1 MTNNETN
8 MINEIIHKATVMD
21 NDTLY
26 LTDNKLD
33 KIITQTRK
41 KIKITPKNKNKYRNK
56 TMTMINNKKNLIN
69 KINIRLSKAKTK
81 VSNNIKSIYKAL
93 SKLQDDDPWLRVVEL
108 NNIDTILDDALNVV
122 WYEIY
127 GKNRKSSKI
136 INIDTHKDIDGSVS
150 KLTIIINNKLKLLNV
165 MNMGI
170 GRVMCNIKNKTN
182 TVNEKIR
189 KASVMDNDTLYLIDD
204 NLNEIITYLIKG
216 LKK

>member
-1 MTNNETN
+1 

-93 SKLQDDDPWLRVVEL
+93 SKLQDDDSWLRVVDL

>member
-1 MTNNETN
+1 

-93 SKLQDDDPWLRVVEL
+93 SKLQDDDSWLRVVEL

-189 KASVMDNDTLYLIDD
+189 KASVMDNDSLYLIDD

>member
-1 MTNNETN
+1 M
-8 MINEIIHKATVMD
+8 
-21 NDTLY
+21 
-26 LTDNKLD
+26 
-33 KIITQTRK
+33 
-41 KIKITPKNKNKYRNK
+41 
-56 TMTMINNKKNLIN
+56 
-69 KINIRLSKAKTK
+69 
-81 VSNNIKSIYKAL
+81 
-93 SKLQDDDPWLRVVEL
+93 SKLQDDDSWLRVVEL

-136 INIDTHKDIDGSVS
+136 LNIDTHKDIDGYVS

-189 KASVMDNDTLYLIDD
+189 KASVMDIDTLNFIDD

>member
-1 MTNNETN
+1 M
-8 MINEIIHKATVMD
+8 
-21 NDTLY
+21 
-26 LTDNKLD
+26 
-33 KIITQTRK
+33 
-41 KIKITPKNKNKYRNK
+41 
-56 TMTMINNKKNLIN
+56 
-69 KINIRLSKAKTK
+69 
-81 VSNNIKSIYKAL
+81 
-93 SKLQDDDPWLRVVEL
+93 SKLQDDDSWLRVVEL

-136 INIDTHKDIDGSVS
+136 LNIDTHKDIDGYVS

>member
-1 MTNNETN
+1 

-93 SKLQDDDPWLRVVEL
+93 SKLQDDDSWLRVVEL

-165 MNMGI
+165 MSMGI

>member
-1 MTNNETN
+1 M
-8 MINEIIHKATVMD
+8 
-21 NDTLY
+21 
-26 LTDNKLD
+26 
-33 KIITQTRK
+33 
-41 KIKITPKNKNKYRNK
+41 
-56 TMTMINNKKNLIN
+56 
-69 KINIRLSKAKTK
+69 
-81 VSNNIKSIYKAL
+81 
-93 SKLQDDDPWLRVVEL
+93 SKLQDDDSWLRVVEL

-136 INIDTHKDIDGSVS
+136 LNIDTHKDIDGYVS

-204 NLNEIITYLIKG
+204 NLNEIITYITYLIKG

>member
-1 MTNNETN
+1 M
-8 MINEIIHKATVMD
+8 
-21 NDTLY
+21 
-26 LTDNKLD
+26 
-33 KIITQTRK
+33 
-41 KIKITPKNKNKYRNK
+41 
-56 TMTMINNKKNLIN
+56 
-69 KINIRLSKAKTK
+69 
-81 VSNNIKSIYKAL
+81 
-93 SKLQDDDPWLRVVEL
+93 SKLQDDDSWLRVVEL

-170 GRVMCNIKNKTN
+170 CRVMCNIKNKTN